1 MENPAFLHRLD
12 APQGAEGESF
22 VLLHGTG
29 GNENDL
35 MPLARMIDPQ
45 ARLLGVRGR
54 SLEEGAPRWFRRLGM
69 GRFDQAHLISEAAA
83 LDGFMAEAEKAYGLD
98 PARLIWLGYS
108 NGANMIGALA
118 QLHPGRVRRAVLL
131 RAMPA
136 LEKPPEADLSGLSA
150 LLTTGTQ
157 DPYGDHGPALAAQL
171 RRGGAQ
177 VEAHA
182 LPTGHGL
189 TAEDLRIVKNWLRT

>member
-1 MENPAFLHRLD
+1 MDKPAFIHRFE
-12 APQGAEGESF
+12 APQTAEAPIF

-29 GNENDL
+29 GDESDL
-35 MPLARMIDPQ
+35 MPLARMIDP
-45 ARLLGVRGR
+45 AAGLLGIRGR

-83 LDGFMAEAEKAYGLD
+83 LDAFMAEAETAYGLD

-108 NGANMIGALA
+108 NGANMMGALA
-118 QLHPGRVRRAVLL
+118 QLHPGRLRRAILL

-136 LEKPPEADLSGLSA
+136 LEKPPAADLSGLSA
-150 LLTTGTQ
+150 LLLTGTQ
-157 DPYGDHGPALAAQL
+157 DPYGDHGPALAAEL
-171 RRGGAQ
+171 RAGGAE
-177 VEAHA
+177 VEAHR

-189 TAEDLRIVKNWLRT
+189 SAEDLRIAKNWI